1 MSQTNTIK
9 DAERQVF
16 QLATFEDGF
25 WEIYLGLFFALM
37 SIYSLTRRL
46 LGPVINAV
54 CFLGAALV
62 LVGLVW
68 LVKRAFTLPRIGV
81 VRFGSGT
88 KRAIKTTHLIT
99 WALVIATFAIMIL
112 SAGHLL
118 NEPTWKALPQWVSDF
133 DVDMVFALVIIAT
146 FSLAAYT
153 MGLPRFYLYGFLL
166 GVSNFTST
174 VLHVYEGVL
183 FQWPVALAAGIIIAS
198 GIMVLLK
205 FRRKYPLPREAQNDG
220 P

>member
-9 DAERQVF
+9 DAEKQVF
-16 QLATFEDGF
+16 QLATFEDGL

-37 SIYSLTRRL
+37 SIYSLTRGL
-46 LGPVINAV
+46 LGPVVNAV
-54 CFLGAALV
+54 TFIGAALV

-68 LVKRAFTLPRIGV
+68 LVKRSFTLPRIGV

-88 KRAIKTTHLIT
+88 KRAIKTAHLIAWT
-99 WALVIATFAIMIL
+99 LVITTFAIMIL

-118 NEPTWKALPQWVSDF
+118 NEPTWEALPQWVSDF

-153 MGLPRFYLYGFLL
+153 MGLTRFYLYGVIL
-166 GVSNFTST
+166 GISNFTST
-174 VLHVYEGVL
+174 VLHVNEGVL
-183 FQWPVALAAGIIIAS
+183 FQWPVAVAAGIIIAS

-205 FRRKYPLPREAQNDG
+205 FRRKYPLPMEAQDG
-220 P
+220 GT